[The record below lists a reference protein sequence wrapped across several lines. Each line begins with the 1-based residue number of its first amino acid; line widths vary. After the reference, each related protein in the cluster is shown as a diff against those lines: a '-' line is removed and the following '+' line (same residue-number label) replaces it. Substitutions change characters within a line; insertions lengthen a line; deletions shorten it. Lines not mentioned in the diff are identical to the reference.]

1 MKILAVAIV
10 AYCLLLA
17 CFYTILSEAEDL
29 TLSASHMKSL
39 FDKINGMETL
49 MGPDVRDAEAYDSP
63 DVRKLFYVVDTFPR
77 LQLQMSSLSCENKEL
92 QSSLEKQALQIEHL
106 QEEVE
111 EHIRD
116 EEDYGKMKNEL
127 LELTIGLENMIQK
140 LGSNNLVGLRKET
153 PVTGLLPVLDKLI
166 VAKVLESENLKAKTE
181 ELLADLHGT
190 QKVVED
196 LSSKVKSIESSNQLK
211 VTPLE
216 INQERGI
223 FETATLPAQSEISEV
238 QDVVRLIAIHCI
250 PFSVVTHCLLSIS
263 IVLFL
268 RPLLVMCFSL
278 AVSSFSWLAFLI
290 FSLRM

>member
-17 CFYTILSEAEDL
+17 CFYTILSEAEDS

-49 MGPDVRDAEAYDSP
+49 MGPDVGDAEAYDSP

-77 LQLQMSSLSCENKEL
+77 LQLQMSSLSPENKEL
-92 QSSLEKQALQIEHL
+92 KSSLEKQTLQIEHL
-106 QEEVE
+106 KEEVE

-250 PFSVVTHCLLSIS
+250 PFSVVTHCLLSIP
-263 IVLFL
+263 ILLF
-268 RPLLVMCFSL
+268 RDHCWSCAIP
-278 AVSSFSWLAFLI
+278 
-290 FSLRM
+290 